1 MLRSN
6 ELNVIV
12 NVGWQNKSKMV
23 PELHLGTTSRYMLT
37 KIRDLMVVL
46 EWKSRGRMETAV
58 VERVMKL

>member
-23 PELHLGTTSRYMLT
+23 PELDFGTTSKYMLT
-37 KIRDLMVVL
+37 EIRDLIVVL
-46 EWKSRGRMETAV
+46 EWKNRGGRETAV
-58 VERVMKL
+58 VERAMKL

>member
-23 PELHLGTTSRYMLT
+23 PELHLGIISRYMFT

-46 EWKSRGRMETAV
+46 EWKSRGGMETAV